1 MTETYLA
8 WAILSIA
15 FLFGLV
21 VTVIKIDTMN
31 TPLAA
36 ILFLFRCIYIALAIG
51 AFFYA
56 IIWALSVVTA

>member
-15 FLFGLV
+15 FFLGLAL
-21 VTVIKIDTMN
+21 TMIKIDTMN

-51 AFFYA
+51 AFIYA
-56 IIWALSVVTA
+56 VVWALSVVMA